1 MLKAYKYRIY
11 PNNEQKIQIAKTF
24 GCCRFVYNQ
33 TLAYRKEVYEK
44 EKKSVSKTDCNNYC
58 NRQLKK
64 EYEWL
69 KEVDKFAL
77 TNAIYNM
84 DAAYQKFF
92 KEHAGYPKFKSK
104 HDNHKSYTTN
114 FTNGNIT
121 VDFGCNRVKLPKL
134 KGIKAKLHR
143 NFIGQI
149 KSATISQV
157 PSGKYYVSILVE
169 TEHVELPHINQNTGI
184 DLGIKELCITS
195 AGKKYENPK
204 IIRKYEKKLVKLQRQ
219 LAHKEKRSQNYC
231 KTKKKI
237 ALCHEKITNTRKDY
251 LHKMS
256 HEIISENQV
265 IVSEDLQ
272 IKNMVK
278 NHRLAKSISDVSWY
292 ELTRQLEY
300 KAKWNGRKYVKID
313 RFYASSQLCSVCGY
327 QNTETKNLSVREW
340 VVHVENMWG
349 ETKEGVKRYCIQPEE
364 LLDLLK
370 AIGSDNLG
378 ICWDTE
384 HGAIENLDQD
394 KAIAKVGPYLRATH
408 ISDQTDRGNV
418 HVLPYTGNTD
428 WDMILKAL
436 AKADY
441 KRAFTYEIQHYLL
454 AMPEK
459 LVPDAI
465 LLSYKVGEEMA
476 DQLEHYKKI
485 LA

>member
-11 PNNEQKIQIAKTF
+11 PNSEQRIQIAKTF

-84 DAAYQKFF
+84 DVAYRKFF

-114 FTNGNIT
+114 ITNGNIT
-121 VDFGCNRVKLPKL
+121 VDFECNRVKLPKL
-134 KGIKAKLHR
+134 KDVKAKLHR
-143 NFIGQI
+143 NFSGQI

-169 TEHVELPHINQNTGI
+169 TEHMELPHTNQNIGI
-184 DLGIKELCITS
+184 DLGITELCITS
-195 AGKKYENPK
+195 DGKKYKNPK
-204 IIRKYEKKLVKLQRQ
+204 IIRKYEKKLIKLQRQ
-219 LAHKEKRSQNYC
+219 LAHKEKRSQNYY
-231 KTKKKI
+231 KIKKKI

-265 IVSEDLQ
+265 IVSENLQ

-278 NHRLAKSISDVSWY
+278 NHHLAKAICDVSWY
-292 ELTRQLEY
+292 ELIRQLEY
-300 KAKWNGRKYVKID
+300 KAKWNGRKYIKID
-313 RFYASSQLCSVCGY
+313 TFYASSQICSACGY
-327 QNTETKNLSVREW
+327 QNTETKDLSVRKWECP
-340 VVHVENMWG
+340 VC
-349 ETKEGVKRYCIQPEE
+349 GVKHDRDIN
-364 LLDLLK
+364 
-370 AIGSDNLG
+370 A
-378 ICWDTE
+378 
-384 HGAIENLDQD
+384 
-394 KAIAKVGPYLRATH
+394 AK
-408 ISDQTDRGNV
+408 N
-418 HVLPYTGNTD
+418 
-428 WDMILKAL
+428 
-436 AKADY
+436 
-441 KRAFTYEIQHYLL
+441 
-454 AMPEK
+454 
-459 LVPDAI
+459 
-465 LLSYKVGEEMA
+465 
-476 DQLEHYKKI
+476 I
-485 LA
+485 LAEGLRQIA

>member
-11 PNNEQKIQIAKTF
+11 PNREQRIQIAKTF

-33 TLAYRKEVYEK
+33 TLAYRKEVYEE

-84 DAAYQKFF
+84 DAAYRKFF

-114 FTNGNIT
+114 ITNGNIT
-121 VDFGCNRVKLPKL
+121 VDFERNRVKLPKL
-134 KGIKAKLHR
+134 KDVKAKLHR
-143 NFIGQI
+143 NFSGQI

-169 TEHVELPHINQNTGI
+169 TEHMEMPHTNQNTGI

-195 AGKKYENPK
+195 DGKKYVNLK
-204 IIRKYEKKLVKLQRQ
+204 FIRKYEKKLIKLQRQ
-219 LAHKEKRSQNYC
+219 LAHKEKRSQNYY
-231 KTKKKI
+231 KIKKKI
-237 ALCHEKITNTRKDY
+237 ALCHEKITNSRKDY

-265 IVSEDLQ
+265 IVSENLQ

-278 NHRLAKSISDVSWY
+278 NHHLAKAISDVSWY

-300 KAKWNGRKYVKID
+300 KAKWNGRKYIKID
-313 RFYASSQLCSVCGY
+313 TFYASSQICSVCGY
-327 QNTETKNLSVREW
+327 QNTETKDLSVRKWECP
-340 VVHVENMWG
+340 VC
-349 ETKEGVKRYCIQPEE
+349 GVKHDRDIN
-364 LLDLLK
+364 
-370 AIGSDNLG
+370 A
-378 ICWDTE
+378 
-384 HGAIENLDQD
+384 
-394 KAIAKVGPYLRATH
+394 AK
-408 ISDQTDRGNV
+408 N
-418 HVLPYTGNTD
+418 
-428 WDMILKAL
+428 
-436 AKADY
+436 
-441 KRAFTYEIQHYLL
+441 
-454 AMPEK
+454 
-459 LVPDAI
+459 
-465 LLSYKVGEEMA
+465 
-476 DQLEHYKKI
+476 I
-485 LA
+485 LAEGLIQIA

>member
-11 PNNEQKIQIAKTF
+11 PNNEQKTQMAKTF

-84 DAAYQKFF
+84 DAAYRKFF

-121 VDFGCNRVKLPKL
+121 VDFEGNRVKLPKL
-134 KGIKAKLHR
+134 KDVKAKLHR
-143 NFIGQI
+143 NFSGQI

-169 TEHVELPHINQNTGI
+169 TEHMELPHTNQNTGI

-195 AGKKYENPK
+195 EGKKYENPK
-204 IIRKYEKKLVKLQRQ
+204 IIRKYEKELIKLQRQ
-219 LAHKEKRSQNYC
+219 LTHKEKRSQNYY
-231 KTKKKI
+231 KIKKKI
-237 ALCHEKITNTRKDY
+237 ALCYEKITNTRKDY

-278 NHRLAKSISDVSWY
+278 NHHLAKSISDASWY

-300 KAKWNGRKYVKID
+300 KAKWNGRKYIKID
-313 RFYASSQLCSVCGY
+313 TFYASSQICSVCGY
-327 QNTETKNLSVREW
+327 QNTETKDLSVRKWECP
-340 VVHVENMWG
+340 VC
-349 ETKEGVKRYCIQPEE
+349 GVKHDRDIN
-364 LLDLLK
+364 
-370 AIGSDNLG
+370 A
-378 ICWDTE
+378 
-384 HGAIENLDQD
+384 
-394 KAIAKVGPYLRATH
+394 AK
-408 ISDQTDRGNV
+408 N
-418 HVLPYTGNTD
+418 
-428 WDMILKAL
+428 
-436 AKADY
+436 
-441 KRAFTYEIQHYLL
+441 
-454 AMPEK
+454 
-459 LVPDAI
+459 
-465 LLSYKVGEEMA
+465 
-476 DQLEHYKKI
+476 I
-485 LA
+485 LAEGLRQIA

>member
-149 KSATISQV
+149 KSATIAQV

-169 TEHVELPHINQNTGI
+169 TEHTELPHTNQNTGI

-195 AGKKYENPK
+195 DGKKYENPK

-219 LAHKEKRSQNYC
+219 LAHKEKRS
-231 KTKKKI
+231 
-237 ALCHEKITNTRKDY
+237 
-251 LHKMS
+251 
-256 HEIISENQV
+256 ENQV
-265 IVSEDLQ
+265 IVSENLQ

-278 NHRLAKSISDVSWY
+278 NHHLAKSISDVSWH

-300 KAKWNGRKYVKID
+300 KAKWNGRKYVKTD
-313 RFYASSQLCSVCGY
+313 TFYASSQLCSVCGY

-340 VVHVENMWG
+340 ICPVCGTNHDRDINAAKNILE
-349 ETKEGVKRYCIQPEE
+349 EGLRQ
-364 LLDLLK
+364 
-370 AIGSDNLG
+370 
-378 ICWDTE
+378 
-384 HGAIENLDQD
+384 
-394 KAIAKVGPYLRATH
+394 IA
-408 ISDQTDRGNV
+408 
-418 HVLPYTGNTD
+418 
-428 WDMILKAL
+428 
-436 AKADY
+436 
-441 KRAFTYEIQHYLL
+441 
-454 AMPEK
+454 
-459 LVPDAI
+459 
-465 LLSYKVGEEMA
+465 
-476 DQLEHYKKI
+476 
-485 LA
+485 

>member
-121 VDFGCNRVKLPKL
+121 VDFGHNRVKLPKL

-219 LAHKEKRSQNYC
+219 LAHKEKRSQNYY

-237 ALCHEKITNTRKDY
+237 AICHEKITNSR
-251 LHKMS
+251 
-256 HEIISENQV
+256 
-265 IVSEDLQ
+265 
-272 IKNMVK
+272 
-278 NHRLAKSISDVSWY
+278 NHHLAKSISDVSWY

-313 RFYASSQLCSVCGY
+313 TFYSSSQLCSVCGY

-340 VVHVENMWG
+340 TCPVCGTNHDRDINAAKNILE
-349 ETKEGVKRYCIQPEE
+349 EGLRQ
-364 LLDLLK
+364 
-370 AIGSDNLG
+370 
-378 ICWDTE
+378 
-384 HGAIENLDQD
+384 
-394 KAIAKVGPYLRATH
+394 IA
-408 ISDQTDRGNV
+408 
-418 HVLPYTGNTD
+418 
-428 WDMILKAL
+428 
-436 AKADY
+436 
-441 KRAFTYEIQHYLL
+441 
-454 AMPEK
+454 
-459 LVPDAI
+459 
-465 LLSYKVGEEMA
+465 
-476 DQLEHYKKI
+476 
-485 LA
+485 